1 MSEHGDS
8 DMDAT
13 EEINVDDSDSRS
25 CSPRNYASHDGRH
38 VSQDEC
44 SSSPPPSQTG
54 ARTLSNDSPRSHPFS
69 ISRLLGES
77 GVQNPKSPSSE
88 EPDSD
93 KERKWSWEE
102 GNNNNNNDNTSNNN
116 NNNNNNNS
124 QATPAGLLDQDPGR
138 RSWGHDVE
146 EKLSEKDDDDSAPD
160 ARTNSSSSVHCASAA
175 DLLAPFRL
183 FPAGT
188 GLIYTGGGV
197 IRVPAH
203 RPPGANGAPAG
214 ALPAQALIPPWSLQA
229 LQHSQQQAAA
239 AGLHRASILAN
250 LAAHP
255 LQAHPH
261 LKDRLADI
269 PKRGGKLRRFSIWF
283 RYASLHTHRH
293 RFRKDERRRRSF
305 GVGAESLVTFGFS
318 WISFAAE
325 WKPEAKSDSWKLAI

>member
-8 DMDAT
+8 DVDAM

-25 CSPRNYASHDGRH
+25 CSPRNYTSHDGRH
-38 VSQDEC
+38 VSQGTSEC
-44 SSSPPPSQTG
+44 STSPPPSQTG
-54 ARTLSNDSPRSHPFS
+54 ARTLPNDSSRSHPFS

-77 GVQNPKSPSSE
+77 GGQNPKSPSSE
-88 EPDSD
+88 EQDSD

-102 GNNNNNNDNTSNNN
+102 GNNNNNNRALS
-116 NNNNNNNS
+116 S
-124 QATPAGLLDQDPGR
+124 GVVEEGR
-138 RSWGHDVE
+138 RSWGQDAE
-146 EKLSEKDDDDSAPD
+146 EKLSEKDDDDTGSMPD
-160 ARTNSSSSVHCASAA
+160 IRTNSSSSIHCASAA

-183 FPAGT
+183 FPTGT

-203 RPPGANGAPAG
+203 RPPGANGAPTST
-214 ALPAQALIPPWSLQA
+214 LPAQALIPPWSLQA

-261 LKDRLADI
+261 LKDRLAGRNINPKTIWSHSLLGALFFIDI
-269 PKRGGKLRRFSIWF
+269 AVKNNLLIF
-283 RYASLHTHRH
+283 
-293 RFRKDERRRRSF
+293 
-305 GVGAESLVTFGFS
+305 
-318 WISFAAE
+318 
-325 WKPEAKSDSWKLAI
+325 SDSKHCVAFVCYLMIIH